1 MLVCEGVAELL
12 GGLLPVCA
20 WCGDENH
27 QSNCTDKAFGCDRE
41 KSIDISDFPCF
52 RFCLGTPERLDKVD
66 AD

>member
-1 MLVCEGVAELL
+1 MRCERDGT
-12 GGLLPVCA
+12 G
-20 WCGDENH
+20 CGDENH

>member
-1 MLVCEGVAELL
+1 MSGSATIVRCERDGT
-12 GGLLPVCA
+12 G
-20 WCGDENH
+20 CGDENH
-27 QSNCTDKAFGCDRE
+27 QSNCTDKAVGCDRE